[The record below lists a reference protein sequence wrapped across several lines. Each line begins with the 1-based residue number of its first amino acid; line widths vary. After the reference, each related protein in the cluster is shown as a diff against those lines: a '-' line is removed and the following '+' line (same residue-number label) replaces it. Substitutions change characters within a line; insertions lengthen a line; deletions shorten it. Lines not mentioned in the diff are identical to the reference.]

1 MHLVFFFQL
10 HNHSWMN
17 HVHPWASLGEV
28 CWVLKHITMFHF
40 PKPNSFF
47 FFFFAVPPLEPRW
60 GRSCTGAWRNWTL
73 TPSYWMQLS
82 RVSLSARKTCSAW
95 RGSAQKSQSP
105 LGNCRLRCAK
115 PAAVVN
121 VKCSHFP
128 IFWPLGGSI
137 ASGDRW
143 CIVVSNIAVSFDV
156 CDCCAMFRLNPLASL
171 LCSPV
176 WSLVEPDDH
185 VFPSE
190 ILSFYLESARFE
202 ADKCSAD
209 RGGSCC
215 FKVAFVHVVWLNVFC
230 TIYL

>member
-1 MHLVFFFQL
+1 
-10 HNHSWMN
+10 
-17 HVHPWASLGEV
+17 
-28 CWVLKHITMFHF
+28 
-40 PKPNSFF
+40 
-47 FFFFAVPPLEPRW
+47 
-60 GRSCTGAWRNWTL
+60 
-73 TPSYWMQLS
+73 MQLS

-105 LGNCRLRCAK
+105 IGNCRLRCAK

-156 CDCCAMFRLNPLASL
+156 CDCCAMFRLSPLASL

-209 RGGSCC
+209 RGGSRC

-230 TIYL
+230 TIYLYPVEATLNFMFCTRRWRVKANCWDHLQRWGRPFMRPTYNYKKNWFLSKRKTPNLKNLLILSV